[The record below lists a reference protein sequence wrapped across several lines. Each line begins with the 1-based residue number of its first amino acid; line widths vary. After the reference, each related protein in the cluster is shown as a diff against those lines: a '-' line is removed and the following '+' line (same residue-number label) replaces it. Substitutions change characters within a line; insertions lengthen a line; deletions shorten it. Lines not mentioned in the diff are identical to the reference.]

1 MSDINQE
8 DPVYVSTKLS
18 ISPHIPVSDEAYDYY
33 QEQQKKLPKMKR
45 NQLSIVG
52 LDIDKD
58 QENQIIVTSFIR
70 STVEKPIHLKTSTI
84 ILLDQNSAPF
94 AKVVVDFSNL
104 GTLPPKTSRPWIL
117 TFPKESI
124 LQDDRNK
131 LAAWSLAFERESKH
145 KLDLSDMGKNTI
157 SEFSKAKLEE
167 IAQKTPLEKNELS
180 LLGLSA
186 KRNESDELVTTL
198 LIRNGTMR
206 DLQLKQLPLKFYDA
220 EGDISAKGTFKLAH
234 LMIQAN
240 TSKPVTLVFPKSG
253 IIKKQMDLSSWS
265 IQHAD

>member
-1 MSDINQE
+1 MSDINKE
-8 DPVYVSTKLS
+8 DPSYVSTKLS
-18 ISPHIPVSDEAYDYY
+18 ISPHIPITEEAYDYY
-33 QEQQKKLPKMKR
+33 EEQQKKLPKMKR
-45 NQLSIVG
+45 NQLSISG
-52 LDIDKD
+52 MDINKD
-58 QENQIIVTSFIR
+58 QENQMIVTAFIR
-70 STVEKPIHLKTSTI
+70 STVEKAIHLKTSTI
-84 ILLDQNSAPF
+84 VLLDQNSVPF
-94 AKVVVDFSNL
+94 AKVVVDFTNL

-117 TFPKESI
+117 TFPKKSM
-124 LQDDRNK
+124 LQHDRNK
-131 LAAWSLAFERESKH
+131 LASWSLAFEQQREH
-145 KLDLSDMGKNTI
+145 KLDLSDMGKDTI
-157 SEFSKAKLEE
+157 SEFSRAKLEK
-167 IAQKTPLEKNELS
+167 IAQKAPLEKNELS

-234 LMIQAN
+234 LKIRAN

-265 IQHAD
+265 IQHVD